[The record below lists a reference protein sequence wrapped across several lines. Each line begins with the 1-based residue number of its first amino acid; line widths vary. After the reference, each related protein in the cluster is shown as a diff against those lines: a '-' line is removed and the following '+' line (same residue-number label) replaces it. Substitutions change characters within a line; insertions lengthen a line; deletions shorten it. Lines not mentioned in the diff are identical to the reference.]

1 MALRALLFAYSMN
14 IEQLFFE
21 LIRVAIGTQDT
32 LTRAPSAQEWKA
44 LYDMAKKQSLVGV
57 CFAALQRLG
66 SLVEPLEQ
74 RNIEPFEHLQT
85 HWNLP
90 EMLYLTWMGMAAKIQ
105 QRNEVVN
112 GQCVE
117 LQRMLANDGFQS
129 CILKGQGVAMVYPEH
144 LRGLRQLGDIDV
156 WAMPKEAV
164 SDGRMVMKA
173 EERRKRICEC
183 CMRLDSQYDRTKE
196 GKLHTSV
203 KVFPDTDV
211 EWHFTPSFMSSP
223 SANKRLQKWFDEQWM
238 ECVKTN
244 EERKTKDVNLDLN
257 ANVNDNLNLN
267 ANSSINY
274 GSTKLT
280 TSAPST
286 INLQTPSVEFNLVY
300 LLHHIFRHYLYE
312 GVGLRQVMDYYFV
325 LQAYYEER
333 RTKNEGRKTVFRD
346 SFVNNS
352 SLVEDDSLRLIKRL
366 GMEKFAGALMWVIA
380 HVFGN
385 KDNGS
390 DKLTNRDKN
399 ENHKPSSLNLL
410 CEPDEKRGRRL
421 LEVIMEGGNFGHS
434 TEKYKITGWDRPWSR
449 LSRYVRRN
457 WYMLRDY
464 PDEIIWNMIKKL
476 R

>member
-1 MALRALLFAYSMN
+1 MK

-21 LIRVAIGTQDT
+21 LIRFALGNVDSLSHI
-32 LTRAPSAQEWKA
+32 PKPKEWKM
-44 LYDMAKKQSLVGV
+44 LYEMAKKQSLVGI
-57 CFAALQRLG
+57 CFAGVQKTL
-66 SLVEPLEQ
+66 SDSPLKGEDPSV
-74 RNIEPFEHLQT
+74 IGM
-85 HWNLP
+85 P

-117 LQRMLANDGFQS
+117 LQRMMANDGFQS

-144 LRGLRQLGDIDV
+144 LRGLRQSGDIDV
-156 WAMPKEAV
+156 WAKPMEAV
-164 SDGRMVMKA
+164 ADGRMVMTA

-196 GKLHTSV
+196 GELHTSV
-203 KVFPDTDV
+203 KVFPDSDV

-223 SANKRLQKWFDEQWM
+223 SANKRLQKWFEEQWM
-238 ECVKTN
+238 VCVKTN

-257 ANVNDNLNLN
+257 ANVNLNLN
-267 ANSSINY
+267 DNPSINH
-274 GSTKLT
+274 GSTNLT
-280 TSAPST
+280 TSAPSS

-325 LQAYYEER
+325 LQTAKITQEGQTPMY
-333 RTKNEGRKTVFRD
+333 KNVMETIREF
-346 SFVNNS
+346 
-352 SLVEDDSLRLIKRL
+352 

-385 KDNGS
+385 EDDGF

-434 TEKYKITGWDRPWSR
+434 TERYKVTGWDKPWSR
-449 LSRYVRRN
+449 LSRYIRRN
-457 WYMLRDY
+457 WFMLWDY

-476 R
+476 KI